1 MKRTVLAT
9 TAAAAVLAVAT
20 MIATPSFAHG
30 PRWGGGGYGAPC
42 PMGGPGMGMGYGR
55 HMGWGRGMGYGQQ
68 MGRGMG
74 YGPQMGYGSQ
84 MGYGPWGVP
93 MQPKELTVE
102 DVKTFFEQRLAW
114 RGNPNIKLG
123 DVKEKDENTIVAE
136 IVTQDGSLVQRV
148 EIDRKTG
155 RRTPAK

>member
-1 MKRTVLAT
+1 MKRSVLAA
-9 TAAAAVLAVAT
+9 TAAAAVLAVTA
-20 MIATPSFAHG
+20 MIATPSFAQG

-42 PMGGPGMGMGYGR
+42 PMGGPGVGM
-55 HMGWGRGMGYGQQ
+55 GMGYGQQ

-155 RRTPAK
+155 RRTAVR